1 MLLWRARKYDDGD
14 YEVLEKG
21 HHYVEAKLNE
31 VPIFIRKNKI
41 VTMASKPRKRVEEI
55 DTSELNLIAFVCDE
69 AEYIYYN
76 DDGITKNYK
85 NGEYEEL
92 KIKITK
98 AQSDY
103 DVLVENKNSRVK
115 KLNIKIFDLNK
126 NMIEKEILI
135 Q

>member
-1 MLLWRARKYDDGD
+1 
-14 YEVLEKG
+14 
-21 HHYVEAKLNE
+21 
-31 VPIFIRKNKI
+31 
-41 VTMASKPRKRVEEI
+41 MASKPRKRVEEI

-92 KIKITK
+92 KVKITK

-103 DVLVENKNSRVK
+103 DVLVENKIQGLKVK
-115 KLNIKIFDLNK
+115 YKNI
-126 NMIEKEILI
+126 
-135 Q
+135 